1 MNSKLNIVRITKYKF
16 LENFIFSYLF
26 IFIISSCSI
35 TKHVPEDEF
44 LLRKVKIE
52 FLNSNNS
59 NTISKEELYDLLLQ
73 KPNRKVFSNFRF
85 YLRLYNLSNQQR
97 IDQKI
102 VKKQIKI
109 DKINLKIKQQNRS
122 SLILDSNYIQKPLKE
137 RKLAFG
143 ERIQNT
149 GEAPVIYSA
158 LKLNRTKE
166 QLKKYLF
173 NKGYFKNEITDSTT
187 VLDNGQIDI
196 QYFIHLRE
204 PMYLSSIKYKCPE
217 ILISSYLDSI
227 ESNSFLKKGAIFDT
241 DNLVKERNRIN
252 EFLTNSG
259 FYNFNKEFIYFDIDT
274 NYVSKTVDITL
285 GIQNYKK
292 IDKINNSFKDLTHK
306 QFKISKVNIQ
316 IGDSSK
322 FNNIAKLD
330 SIENSFFKIVNY
342 QPINFKSK
350 VFKNSI
356 FFKKDDYYKKSVAQQ
371 TYRSLISLG
380 LFKYVNISFD
390 TLTDN
395 KLVGNIE
402 LTPSKTQNLSL
413 SLDGTNNERLFGFQG
428 GIDYFHNNLFHG
440 GEKILISLKSSFEIQ
455 LLLTDSKETGISNKP
470 NTTEFGPEFHFYLP
484 KYLLINKIGNLRK
497 HINPVTEFTGAFN
510 IQDRPDYYRRNQE
523 LSFGWVF
530 HENKTTTWHINPL
543 LISIVDIEINS
554 DFQNQI
560 ESYNDQYILS
570 SFQDH
575 VVAGGVFSFEYN
587 GQNLSYNSNSLYLK
601 TTFESA
607 GGTLFNFHEL
617 INKDKNTLTDS
628 YDFLGIRYAHFQ
640 KATLDLRYYQGLSDR
655 SKIVYRIYSG
665 VGIPKKNLS
674 DALPFE
680 KSFFVGGSNSL
691 RAWRARSLGPGS
703 YFEDSTRYDKIG
715 DIKFEGNVEARFP
728 ISKWIEGAFFVDF
741 GNIWLIGYDSLR
753 PEGKFNWNNVLDDI
767 AIGTGFGLRLN
778 FEFFILRADLAIPF
792 KNPGIPKDNNQ
803 WVFKSEKRDD
813 HFSPLLNLGI
823 GYPF

>member
-1 MNSKLNIVRITKYKF
+1 MNIVRITKYKF

-26 IFIISSCSI
+26 IFIFSSCSI

-109 DKINLKIKQQNRS
+109 DKVNLKIKQQNRS

-149 GEAPVIYSA
+149 GEGPVIYSA

-204 PMYLSSIKYKCPE
+204 PMYLSSIKYQCPE

-252 EFLTNSG
+252 DFLTNSG

-274 NYVSKTVDITL
+274 NYVSKTVNITL

-292 IDKINNSFKDLTHK
+292 IDKINNSFQDLTHK

-380 LFKYVNISFD
+380 FFKYVNISFD

-587 GQNLSYNSNSLYLK
+587 GQNLSYNSNSLYFK

-607 GGTLFNFHEL
+607 GGTLFKFHEL
-617 INKDKNTLTDS
+617 INKDKNPLTDS

-680 KSFFVGGSNSL
+680 KSFFAGGSNSL

-715 DIKFEGNVEARFP
+715 DIKFEGNIEARFP

-803 WVFKSEKRDD
+803 WIFKSEKRDD

>member
-1 MNSKLNIVRITKYKF
+1 MNIVRITKYKF
-16 LENFIFSYLF
+16 LKNFIFFHLF
-26 IFIISSCSI
+26 IFIFSSCSI

-52 FLNSNNS
+52 ILNSNNS
-59 NTISKEELYDLLLQ
+59 NTISKEELYNLLLQ
-73 KPNRKVFSNFRF
+73 KPNRKVFSNYRF
-85 YLRLYNLSNQQR
+85 YLRLYNLSNQQS

-102 VKKQIKI
+102 IKKQIKT
-109 DKINLKIKQQNRS
+109 DKVNFKIEQQNRS
-122 SLILDSNYIQKPLKE
+122 SLILDSNYIQKPLKV
-137 RKLAFG
+137 RKLVFG

-166 QLKKYLF
+166 QLKKHLF
-173 NKGYFKNEITDSTT
+173 NKGYFKSEITDSTS

-196 QYFIHLRE
+196 QYFIKLKE
-204 PMYLSSIKYKCPE
+204 PMYLNFIKFHCPE

-227 ESNSFLKKGAIFDT
+227 KSNSFLNKGAIFDT

-252 EFLTNSG
+252 DFLTNRG

-274 NYVSKTVDITL
+274 NYFSKTVNITL

-292 IDKINNSFKDLTHK
+292 INQINNSFQNLTHK

-330 SIENSFFKIVNY
+330 GIENSFFKIVNY

-350 VFKNSI
+350 IFKNSI
-356 FFKKDDYYKKSVAQQ
+356 LFKQDDYYKKSIAQQ

-390 TLTDN
+390 TLPGN

-402 LTPSKTQNLSL
+402 LTPSKSQNLSL

-484 KYLLINKIGNLRK
+484 KYLLINKIGNLSK

-554 DFQNQI
+554 DFQTQI

-587 GQNLSYNSNSLYLK
+587 GQNLSYNSNSIYFK

-607 GGTLFNFHEL
+607 GGTLFNFHQL
-617 INKDKNTLTDS
+617 TAKNKNPLTDS

-640 KATLDLRYYQGLSDR
+640 KATIDLRYYQGISDR
-655 SKIVYRIYSG
+655 SKIIYRIYSG
-665 VGIPKKNLS
+665 IGIPKKNLS
-674 DALPFE
+674 NALPFE
-680 KSFFVGGSNSL
+680 KSFFAGGSNSL

-703 YFEDSTRYDKIG
+703 YYDSANRYDKIG
-715 DIKFEGNVEARFP
+715 DIKFEGNLEARFP

-753 PEGKFNWNNVLDDI
+753 PEGKFNWNNVVDDI

-792 KNPGIPKDNNQ
+792 KNPGIPKDVNHWIFQNSS
-803 WVFKSEKRDD
+803 KNRDD
-813 HFSPLLNLGI
+813 FTPILNLGI

>member
-1 MNSKLNIVRITKYKF
+1 MNIVRFTKYKF

-26 IFIISSCSI
+26 IFIFSSCSI

-109 DKINLKIKQQNRS
+109 DKVNLKIKQQNRS

-166 QLKKYLF
+166 QLKNYLF

-252 EFLTNSG
+252 DFLTNSG

-440 GEKILISLKSSFEIQ
+440 GEKIIISLKSSFEIQ

-587 GQNLSYNSNSLYLK
+587 GQNLSYISNSLYFK

-617 INKDKNTLTDS
+617 INKDKNPLTDS

-640 KATLDLRYYQGLSDR
+640 KATLDLRYYQGLLDR

-680 KSFFVGGSNSL
+680 KSFFAGGSNSL

-803 WVFKSEKRDD
+803 WIFKSEKRDD

>member
-1 MNSKLNIVRITKYKF
+1 MNIVRITKYKF

-26 IFIISSCSI
+26 IFIFSSCSI

-109 DKINLKIKQQNRS
+109 DKVNLKIKQQNRS

-497 HINPVTEFTGAFN
+497 HINPITEFTGAFN

-617 INKDKNTLTDS
+617 INKDKNPLTDS

-680 KSFFVGGSNSL
+680 KSFFAGGSNSL

-803 WVFKSEKRDD
+803 WIFKSEKRDD

>member
-1 MNSKLNIVRITKYKF
+1 MNIVRITKYKF

-26 IFIISSCSI
+26 IFIFSSCSI

-109 DKINLKIKQQNRS
+109 DKVNLKIKQQNRS

-173 NKGYFKNEITDSTT
+173 NKGYFKSEITDSTT
-187 VLDNGQIDI
+187 ILDNGQIDI
-196 QYFIHLRE
+196 QYFIYLRE

-252 EFLTNSG
+252 DFLTNSG

-274 NYVSKTVDITL
+274 NYLSKTVNITL

-292 IDKINNSFKDLTHK
+292 IDNINNSFQDLTHK
-306 QFKISKVNIQ
+306 QFKISKLNIQ

-356 FFKKDDYYKKSVAQQ
+356 FFKKDDYYKKGVAQQ

-587 GQNLSYNSNSLYLK
+587 GQNLSYNSNSLYFK

-617 INKDKNTLTDS
+617 INKDKNPLTDS

-680 KSFFVGGSNSL
+680 KSFFAGGSNSL

-703 YFEDSTRYDKIG
+703 YFEDSTRFDKIG

-753 PEGKFNWNNVLDDI
+753 PEGKFNWNNLLDDI

-803 WVFKSEKRDD
+803 WIFKSEKRDD

>member
-1 MNSKLNIVRITKYKF
+1 MNIVRITKYKF

-26 IFIISSCSI
+26 IFIFSSCSI

-52 FLNSNNS
+52 FLNSNNY

-85 YLRLYNLSNQQR
+85 YLRFYNLSNQQR

-109 DKINLKIKQQNRS
+109 DKVNLKIKQQNRS

-196 QYFIHLRE
+196 QYFIHLSE

-227 ESNSFLKKGAIFDT
+227 KSNSFLKKGAIFDT
-241 DNLVKERNRIN
+241 DNLVKERIRIN
-252 EFLTNSG
+252 DFLTNSG

-390 TLTDN
+390 TLTEN

-587 GQNLSYNSNSLYLK
+587 GQNLSYNSNSLYFK

-617 INKDKNTLTDS
+617 INKDKNPLTDS

-680 KSFFVGGSNSL
+680 KSFFAGGSNSL

-792 KNPGIPKDNNQ
+792 KNPGIPKNNNQ
-803 WVFKSEKRDD
+803 WIFKSEKRDD

>member
-1 MNSKLNIVRITKYKF
+1 MNIVRITKYKF

-26 IFIISSCSI
+26 IFIFSSCSV

-52 FLNSNNS
+52 FSNSNNS

-102 VKKQIKI
+102 VKNQIKI
-109 DKINLKIKQQNRS
+109 DKVNLKIKQQNRS

-173 NKGYFKNEITDSTT
+173 NKGYFKSEITDSTT

-227 ESNSFLKKGAIFDT
+227 EINSFLKKGAIFDT

-252 EFLTNSG
+252 DFLTNSG

-274 NYVSKTVDITL
+274 NYVSKTVNITL

-292 IDKINNSFKDLTHK
+292 IDKINNSFQDLTHK

-523 LSFGWVF
+523 LSFGWIF

-587 GQNLSYNSNSLYLK
+587 GQNLSYNSNSLYFK

-617 INKDKNTLTDS
+617 INKDKNSLTDS

-680 KSFFVGGSNSL
+680 KSFFAGGSNSL

-703 YFEDSTRYDKIG
+703 YFEDSTRFDKIG

-728 ISKWIEGAFFVDF
+728 ITKWIEGAFFVDF

-803 WVFKSEKRDD
+803 WIFKSEKRDD

>member
-1 MNSKLNIVRITKYKF
+1 MNIVRITKYKF

-26 IFIISSCSI
+26 IFIFSSCSI

-109 DKINLKIKQQNRS
+109 DKVNLKIKQQNRS

-137 RKLAFG
+137 RKIAFG

-227 ESNSFLKKGAIFDT
+227 KSNSFLKKGAIFDT

-252 EFLTNSG
+252 DFLTNSG

-390 TLTDN
+390 TLTEN

-413 SLDGTNNERLFGFQG
+413 SLDGTNNERSFGFQG

-440 GEKILISLKSSFEIQ
+440 GEKIIISLKSSFEIQ

-497 HINPVTEFTGAFN
+497 HINPITEFTGAFN

-587 GQNLSYNSNSLYLK
+587 GQNLSYNSNSLYFK

-617 INKDKNTLTDS
+617 INKDKNPLTDS

-803 WVFKSEKRDD
+803 WIFKSEKRDD

>member
-1 MNSKLNIVRITKYKF
+1 MNIVRITKYKF

-26 IFIISSCSI
+26 IFIFSSCSI

-85 YLRLYNLSNQQR
+85 YLRLYNLSNQQI

-109 DKINLKIKQQNRS
+109 DKVNLKIKQQNRS

-166 QLKKYLF
+166 QLKNYLF

-204 PMYLSSIKYKCPE
+204 PMYLSSIKYQCPE

-252 EFLTNSG
+252 DFLTNSG

-292 IDKINNSFKDLTHK
+292 IDKINNSFQDLTHK

-587 GQNLSYNSNSLYLK
+587 GQNLSYNSNSLYFK

-617 INKDKNTLTDS
+617 INKDKNPLTDS

-680 KSFFVGGSNSL
+680 KSFFAGGSNSL

-803 WVFKSEKRDD
+803 WIFKSEKRDD

>member
-1 MNSKLNIVRITKYKF
+1 MNIVRITKYKF

-26 IFIISSCSI
+26 IFIFSSCSI

-109 DKINLKIKQQNRS
+109 DKVNLKIKQQNRS

-166 QLKKYLF
+166 QLKNYLF

-204 PMYLSSIKYKCPE
+204 PMYLSSIKYQCPE
-217 ILISSYLDSI
+217 ILISSCLDSI

-252 EFLTNSG
+252 DFLTNSG

-274 NYVSKTVDITL
+274 NYVSKTVNITL

-413 SLDGTNNERLFGFQG
+413 SLDGTNNERSFGFQG

-440 GEKILISLKSSFEIQ
+440 GEKIIISLKSSFEIQ

-497 HINPVTEFTGAFN
+497 HINPITEFTGAFN

-587 GQNLSYNSNSLYLK
+587 GQNLSYNSNSLYFK

-617 INKDKNTLTDS
+617 INKDKNPLTDS

-640 KATLDLRYYQGLSDR
+640 KATLDLRYYQGLLDR

-680 KSFFVGGSNSL
+680 KSFFAGGSNSL

-792 KNPGIPKDNNQ
+792 KNPGIPKNNNQ
-803 WVFKSEKRDD
+803 WIFKSEKRDD

>member
-1 MNSKLNIVRITKYKF
+1 MNIVRITKYKF

-26 IFIISSCSI
+26 IFIFSSCSI

-109 DKINLKIKQQNRS
+109 DKVNLKIKQQNRS

-252 EFLTNSG
+252 DFLTNSG

-274 NYVSKTVDITL
+274 NYVSKTVNITL

-292 IDKINNSFKDLTHK
+292 IDKINNSFQDLTHK

-497 HINPVTEFTGAFN
+497 HINPITEFTGAFN

-617 INKDKNTLTDS
+617 INKDKNTITDS

-680 KSFFVGGSNSL
+680 KSFFAGGSNSL

-715 DIKFEGNVEARFP
+715 DIKFEGNIEARFP

-803 WVFKSEKRDD
+803 WIFKSEKRDD

>member
-1 MNSKLNIVRITKYKF
+1 MNIVRITKYKF

-26 IFIISSCSI
+26 IFIFSSCSI

-109 DKINLKIKQQNRS
+109 DKVNLKIKQQNRS

-166 QLKKYLF
+166 QLKNYLF

-204 PMYLSSIKYKCPE
+204 PMYLSSIKYQCPE

-252 EFLTNSG
+252 DFLTNSG

-274 NYVSKTVDITL
+274 NYVSKTVNITL

-292 IDKINNSFKDLTHK
+292 IDKINNSFQDLTHK

-497 HINPVTEFTGAFN
+497 HINPITEFTGAFN

-587 GQNLSYNSNSLYLK
+587 GQNLSYNSNSLYFK

-617 INKDKNTLTDS
+617 INKDKNPLTDS

-640 KATLDLRYYQGLSDR
+640 KATLDLRCYQGLSDR

-680 KSFFVGGSNSL
+680 KSFFAGGSNSL

-803 WVFKSEKRDD
+803 WIFKSEKRDD

>member
-1 MNSKLNIVRITKYKF
+1 MNIVRITKYKF

-26 IFIISSCSI
+26 IFIFSSCSI

-109 DKINLKIKQQNRS
+109 DKVNLKIKQQNRS

-173 NKGYFKNEITDSTT
+173 NKGYFKSEITDSTA

-252 EFLTNSG
+252 DFLTNSG

-274 NYVSKTVDITL
+274 NYVSKTVNITL

-292 IDKINNSFKDLTHK
+292 IDKINNSFQDLTHK

-395 KLVGNIE
+395 QLVGNVT
-402 LTPSKTQNLSL
+402 LSPSKTQNLSL

-470 NTTEFGPEFHFYLP
+470 NTAEFGPEFHFYLP

-680 KSFFVGGSNSL
+680 KSFFAGGSNSL

-715 DIKFEGNVEARFP
+715 DIKFEGNLEARFP

-803 WVFKSEKRDD
+803 WIFKSEKRDD

>member
-1 MNSKLNIVRITKYKF
+1 MNIVRITKYKF

-26 IFIISSCSI
+26 IFIFSSCSI

-109 DKINLKIKQQNRS
+109 DKVNLKIKQQNRS

-227 ESNSFLKKGAIFDT
+227 KSNSFLKKGEIFDT

-252 EFLTNSG
+252 DFLTNSG

-274 NYVSKTVDITL
+274 NYVSKTVNITL

-292 IDKINNSFKDLTHK
+292 IDKINNSFQDLTHK

-455 LLLTDSKETGISNKP
+455 LLLTDNKETGISNKP

-523 LSFGWVF
+523 LSFGWIF

-587 GQNLSYNSNSLYLK
+587 GQNLSYNSNSLYFK

-617 INKDKNTLTDS
+617 INKDKNSLTDS

-680 KSFFVGGSNSL
+680 KSFFAGGSNSL

-741 GNIWLIGYDSLR
+741 GNIWLLGYDSLR

-803 WVFKSEKRDD
+803 WIFKSEKRDD

>member
-1 MNSKLNIVRITKYKF
+1 MNIVRITKYKF

-26 IFIISSCSI
+26 IFIFSSCSI

-109 DKINLKIKQQNRS
+109 DKVNLKIKQQNRS

-137 RKLAFG
+137 RKIAFG

-227 ESNSFLKKGAIFDT
+227 KSNSFLKKGAIFDT

-252 EFLTNSG
+252 DFLTNSG

-390 TLTDN
+390 TLTEN

-413 SLDGTNNERLFGFQG
+413 SLDGTNNERSFGFQG

-440 GEKILISLKSSFEIQ
+440 GEKIIISLKSSFEIQ

-587 GQNLSYNSNSLYLK
+587 GQNLSYNSNSFYFK

-617 INKDKNTLTDS
+617 INKDKKLTKILDNSKKCPFLSKPIIKEDVLFFELAQSIVGQQISAKVADIIWKRIVS
-628 YDFLGIRYAHFQ
+628 YSNSKKSFLVYISQSNLVWAR
-640 KATLDLRYYQGLSDR
+640 KQGLSQR
-655 SKIVYRIYSG
+655 KHEYIKSIAENIVSN
-665 VGIPKKNLS
+665 KLS
-674 DALPFE
+674 VIL
-680 KSFFVGGSNSL
+680 SF
-691 RAWRARSLGPGS
+691 A
-703 YFEDSTRYDKIG
+703 
-715 DIKFEGNVEARFP
+715 
-728 ISKWIEGAFFVDF
+728 
-741 GNIWLIGYDSLR
+741 
-753 PEGKFNWNNVLDDI
+753 
-767 AIGTGFGLRLN
+767 
-778 FEFFILRADLAIPF
+778 
-792 KNPGIPKDNNQ
+792 
-803 WVFKSEKRDD
+803 
-813 HFSPLLNLGI
+813 
-823 GYPF
+823 

>member
-26 IFIISSCSI
+26 IFIFSSCSI

-330 SIENSFFKIVNY
+330 SIENFFLKIVNY

-428 GIDYFHNNLFHG
+428 GIDYFNNNLFHG

-587 GQNLSYNSNSLYLK
+587 GQNLSYNSNSLYFK

-617 INKDKNTLTDS
+617 INKDKNPLTDS

-680 KSFFVGGSNSL
+680 KSFFAGGSNSL

-715 DIKFEGNVEARFP
+715 DIKFEGNIEARFP

-803 WVFKSEKRDD
+803 WIFKSEKRDD

>member
-1 MNSKLNIVRITKYKF
+1 MNIVRITKYKF

-26 IFIISSCSI
+26 IFIFSSCSI

-109 DKINLKIKQQNRS
+109 DKVNLKIKQQNRS

-166 QLKKYLF
+166 QLKNYLF

-204 PMYLSSIKYKCPE
+204 PMYLSSIKYQCPE

-252 EFLTNSG
+252 DFLTNSG

-274 NYVSKTVDITL
+274 NYVSKTVNITL

-292 IDKINNSFKDLTHK
+292 IDKINNSFQDLTHK

-497 HINPVTEFTGAFN
+497 HINPITEFTGAFN

-680 KSFFVGGSNSL
+680 KSFFAGGSNSL

-803 WVFKSEKRDD
+803 WIFKSEKRDD

>member
-1 MNSKLNIVRITKYKF
+1 MNIVRITKYKF

-26 IFIISSCSI
+26 IFIFSSCSI

-109 DKINLKIKQQNRS
+109 DKVNLKIKQQNRS

-137 RKLAFG
+137 RKIAFG

-227 ESNSFLKKGAIFDT
+227 KSNSFLKKGAIFDT

-252 EFLTNSG
+252 DFLTNSG

-390 TLTDN
+390 TLTEN

-413 SLDGTNNERLFGFQG
+413 SLDGTNNERSFGFQG

-440 GEKILISLKSSFEIQ
+440 GEKIIISLKSSFEIQ

-587 GQNLSYNSNSLYLK
+587 GQNLSYNSNSLYFK

-617 INKDKNTLTDS
+617 INKDKNPLTDS

-640 KATLDLRYYQGLSDR
+640 KATLDLRYYQGLLDR

-680 KSFFVGGSNSL
+680 KSFFAGGSNSL

-792 KNPGIPKDNNQ
+792 KNPGIPKNNNQ
-803 WVFKSEKRDD
+803 WIFKSEKRDD

>member
-1 MNSKLNIVRITKYKF
+1 MMNIVRISKFKF
-16 LENFIFSYLF
+16 LENFISCYFLVF
-26 IFIISSCSI
+26 ILSSCTI

-109 DKINLKIKQQNRS
+109 DKVNLKIKQQNRS

-149 GEAPVIYSA
+149 GEGPVIYSA

-173 NKGYFKNEITDSTT
+173 NKGYFKSEITDSTT

-227 ESNSFLKKGAIFDT
+227 ESNSFLKKGSIFDT

-252 EFLTNSG
+252 DFLTNSG

-274 NYVSKTVDITL
+274 NYVSKTVNITL

-292 IDKINNSFKDLTHK
+292 IDKINNSFQDLTHK

-543 LISIVDIEINS
+543 LISIVDMEINS

-587 GQNLSYNSNSLYLK
+587 GQNLSYNSNSLYFK

-617 INKDKNTLTDS
+617 INKDKNPLTDS

-680 KSFFVGGSNSL
+680 KSFFAGGSNSL

-803 WVFKSEKRDD
+803 WIFKSEKRDD

>member
-1 MNSKLNIVRITKYKF
+1 MNIVRITKYKF

-26 IFIISSCSI
+26 IFIFSSCSI

-59 NTISKEELYDLLLQ
+59 NTISKEELYDILLQ
-73 KPNRKVFSNFRF
+73 KPNRKDFSNFRF

-109 DKINLKIKQQNRS
+109 DKVNLKIKQQNRS

-166 QLKKYLF
+166 QLKNYLF

-204 PMYLSSIKYKCPE
+204 PMYLSSIKYQCPE

-252 EFLTNSG
+252 DFLTNSG

-274 NYVSKTVDITL
+274 NYVSKTVNITL

-292 IDKINNSFKDLTHK
+292 IDKINNSFQDLTHK

-413 SLDGTNNERLFGFQG
+413 SLDGTNNERSFGFQG

-497 HINPVTEFTGAFN
+497 HINPITEFTGAFN

-587 GQNLSYNSNSLYLK
+587 GQNLSYNSNSLYFK

-617 INKDKNTLTDS
+617 INKDKNPLTDS

-680 KSFFVGGSNSL
+680 KSFFAGGSNSL

-792 KNPGIPKDNNQ
+792 KNPGIPKNNNQ
-803 WVFKSEKRDD
+803 WIFKSEKRDD

>member
-1 MNSKLNIVRITKYKF
+1 MNIVRITKYKF

-26 IFIISSCSI
+26 IFIFSSCSI

-52 FLNSNNS
+52 ILNSKNS
-59 NTISKEELYDLLLQ
+59 NSISKDELYNLLLQ
-73 KPNRKVFSNFRF
+73 KPNRKVFSNYRF
-85 YLRLYNLSNQQR
+85 YLRLYNFSNQQR

-102 VKKQIKI
+102 VEKQFKI
-109 DKINLKIKQQNRS
+109 DKVNLKIKQQNSS
-122 SLILDSNYIQKPLKE
+122 SLILDSNYIQKPLKA
-137 RKLAFG
+137 RKLVFG
-143 ERIQNT
+143 ERIQNA

-166 QLKKYLF
+166 QLNKHLF
-173 NKGYFKNEITDSTT
+173 NKGYFKSEITDSTSI
-187 VLDNGQIDI
+187 LDNGQIDI
-196 QYFIHLRE
+196 QYFIKLRE
-204 PMYLSSIKYKCPE
+204 PMYLSSIKYHCPE

-227 ESNSFLKKGAIFDT
+227 KSNSFLIKGAIFDT

-252 EFLTNSG
+252 DFLTNRG

-274 NYVSKTVDITL
+274 NYVSNSVNITL

-292 IDKINNSFKDLTHK
+292 IDKINNSFQDLTHK

-316 IGDSSK
+316 IGDLNK

-356 FFKKDDYYKKSVAQQ
+356 LFKKDDYYKKSTAQQ

-390 TLTDN
+390 TLPDN
-395 KLVGNIE
+395 KLVGNVV

-428 GIDYFHNNLFHG
+428 GLDYFHNNLFHG

-484 KYLLINKIGNLRK
+484 KYLFINKIGNLSK

-554 DFQNQI
+554 DFQTQI

-587 GQNLSYNSNSLYLK
+587 GQNLSYNSNSLYFK

-617 INKDKNTLTDS
+617 IDKDKNPVTES

-655 SKIVYRIYSG
+655 SKIVYRVYSG
-665 VGIPKKNLS
+665 IGIPKKNLS

-680 KSFFVGGSNSL
+680 KSFFAGGSNSL

-703 YFEDSTRYDKIG
+703 YYDSTNRYDKIG
-715 DIKFEGNVEARFP
+715 DIKFEGNLEARFP

-753 PEGKFNWNNVLDDI
+753 TEGKFNWKNVMNDI

-778 FEFFILRADLAIPF
+778 FEYFILRADLAIPF
-792 KNPGIPKDNNQ
+792 KNPSIPKENNQ
-803 WVFKSEKRDD
+803 WVFKNTNKEN
-813 HFSPLLNLGI
+813 HFGPILNLGI

>member
-1 MNSKLNIVRITKYKF
+1 MLNIVRIPKYKF
-16 LENFIFSYLF
+16 LESLIYPCFF
-26 IFIISSCSI
+26 IFILSSCSI
-35 TKHVPEDEF
+35 TKYVPEDNY
-44 LLRKVKIE
+44 LLRNVKIE
-52 FLNSNNS
+52 ILNGNTSNDLA
-59 NTISKEELYDLLLQ
+59 KEELYNLLLQ
-73 KPNRKVFSNFRF
+73 KPNRKVFSNYRF

-97 IDQKI
+97 INQKI
-102 VKKQIKI
+102 NNKQIKT
-109 DKINLKIKQQNRS
+109 DKLNLKIKKKNRS
-122 SLILDSNYIQKPLKE
+122 SLILDSNYIQNPLKV
-137 RKLAFG
+137 RKLVFG
-143 ERIQNT
+143 ERLQNA
-149 GEAPVIYSA
+149 GEAPIIYSA
-158 LKLNRTKE
+158 LKLNRTKD

-173 NKGYFKNEITDSTT
+173 NKGYFKSEITDSTYII
-187 VLDNGQIDI
+187 DDDQIDI
-196 QYFIHLRE
+196 HYFIKLRD
-204 PMYLSSIKYKCPE
+204 PMYLSSIKYHCPE
-217 ILISSYLDSI
+217 ILISNYLDSI
-227 ESNSFLKKGAIFDT
+227 QSDSFLKKGEVFDT

-274 NYVSKTVDITL
+274 NHILNNVDITL

-292 IDKINNSFKDLTHK
+292 INQINNSFQDLTHK

-316 IGDSSK
+316 IGDSTNSYT
-322 FNNIAKLD
+322 ISKLD
-330 SIENSFFKIVNY
+330 SIGNSFFKIVNY

-356 FFKKDDYYKKSVAQQ
+356 LFKEDDFYKKSITQQ

-390 TLTDN
+390 TLSGN
-395 KLVGNIE
+395 KLITNVE
-402 LTPSKTQNLSL
+402 LIPSKSQNLSL
-413 SLDGTNNERLFGFQG
+413 SFDGTNNERLFGFQG
-428 GIDYFHNNLFHG
+428 GLDYFHNNVFHG
-440 GEKILISLKSSFEIQ
+440 GEKLLISLKSSFEIQ
-455 LLLTDSKETGISNKP
+455 LLLTDSKESGISNKP

-484 KYLLINKIGNLRK
+484 KYLLINKIGNLSK
-497 HINPVTEFTGAFN
+497 HFNPVTEFTGAFN
-510 IQDRPDYYRRNQE
+510 IQNRPDYYRRNQE

-554 DFQNQI
+554 DFQSQI
-560 ESYNDQYILS
+560 ESFNDQYILS

-587 GQNLSYNSNSLYLK
+587 GQTLNYNSNSLYFK

-617 INKDKNTLTDS
+617 TNKTKDPLTNS

-640 KATLDLRYYQGLSDR
+640 KATIDLRYYQGLSKR

-665 VGIPKKNLS
+665 IGIPKKNLS

-680 KSFFVGGSNSL
+680 KSFFAGGSNSL

-703 YFEDSTRYDKIG
+703 YFDSTTRYDKIG
-715 DIKFEGNVEARFP
+715 DIKFEGNLEARFP

-753 PEGKFNWNNVLDDI
+753 TEGKFNWDNAINDI
-767 AIGTGFGLRLN
+767 AIGIGIGLRLN

-792 KNPGIPKDNNQ
+792 KNPGIPNYQNQ
-803 WVFKSEKRDD
+803 WIFQNSFTNRENY
-813 HFSPLLNLGI
+813 FSPLLNLGI

>member
-1 MNSKLNIVRITKYKF
+1 MNIVRITKYKF

-26 IFIISSCSI
+26 IFIFSSCSI

-109 DKINLKIKQQNRS
+109 DKVNLKIKQQNRS

-252 EFLTNSG
+252 DFLTNSG

-274 NYVSKTVDITL
+274 NYVSKTVNITL

-680 KSFFVGGSNSL
+680 KSFFAGGSNSL

-715 DIKFEGNVEARFP
+715 DIKFEGNIEARFP

-803 WVFKSEKRDD
+803 WIFKSEKRDD

>member
-1 MNSKLNIVRITKYKF
+1 MNIVRITKYKF

-26 IFIISSCSI
+26 IFIFSSCSI

-109 DKINLKIKQQNRS
+109 DKVNLKIKQQNRS

-204 PMYLSSIKYKCPE
+204 PMYLSSIKYQCPE

-252 EFLTNSG
+252 DFLTNSG

-356 FFKKDDYYKKSVAQQ
+356 FFKKDDYYKKNVAQQ

-390 TLTDN
+390 TITDN

-413 SLDGTNNERLFGFQG
+413 SLDGTNNERSFGFQG

-440 GEKILISLKSSFEIQ
+440 GEKIIISLKSSFEIQ

-587 GQNLSYNSNSLYLK
+587 GQNLSYNSNSLYFK

-617 INKDKNTLTDS
+617 INKDKNPLTDS

-680 KSFFVGGSNSL
+680 KSFFAGGSNSL

-715 DIKFEGNVEARFP
+715 DIKFEGNLEARFP

-792 KNPGIPKDNNQ
+792 KNPGIPKNNNQ
-803 WVFKSEKRDD
+803 WIFKSEKRDD

>member
-1 MNSKLNIVRITKYKF
+1 MNIVRITKYKF

-26 IFIISSCSI
+26 IFIFSSCSI

-52 FLNSNNS
+52 FLDSNNS

-109 DKINLKIKQQNRS
+109 GKVNLKIKQQNRS

-227 ESNSFLKKGAIFDT
+227 KSNSFLKKGAIFDT

-252 EFLTNSG
+252 DFLTNSG

-274 NYVSKTVDITL
+274 NYVSKTVNITL

-292 IDKINNSFKDLTHK
+292 IDKINNSFQDLTHK

-523 LSFGWVF
+523 LSFGWIF

-587 GQNLSYNSNSLYLK
+587 GQNLSYNSNSLYFK

-617 INKDKNTLTDS
+617 INKDKNSLTDS

-680 KSFFVGGSNSL
+680 KSFFAGGSNSL

-741 GNIWLIGYDSLR
+741 GNIWLLGYDSLR

-803 WVFKSEKRDD
+803 WIFKSEKRDD

>member
-1 MNSKLNIVRITKYKF
+1 MNIVRITKYKF

-26 IFIISSCSI
+26 IFIFSSCSI

-109 DKINLKIKQQNRS
+109 DKVNLKIKQQNRS

-166 QLKKYLF
+166 QLKNYLF

-204 PMYLSSIKYKCPE
+204 PMYLSSIKYQCPE

-252 EFLTNSG
+252 DFLTNSG

-274 NYVSKTVDITL
+274 NYVSKTVNITL

-413 SLDGTNNERLFGFQG
+413 SLDGTNNERSFGFQG

-497 HINPVTEFTGAFN
+497 HINPITEFTGAFN

-587 GQNLSYNSNSLYLK
+587 GQNLSYNSNSLYFK

-617 INKDKNTLTDS
+617 INKDKNPLTDS

-792 KNPGIPKDNNQ
+792 KNPGIPKNNNQ
-803 WVFKSEKRDD
+803 WIFKSEKRDD

>member
-1 MNSKLNIVRITKYKF
+1 MMNIVRIPKIKF
-16 LENFIFSYLF
+16 LENFIFCYLF
-26 IFIISSCSI
+26 IFILSSCNI
-35 TKHVPEDEF
+35 TKHVPEEKH
-44 LLRKVKIE
+44 LLRKVKIDI
-52 FLNSNNS
+52 LDSNNS
-59 NTISKEELYDLLLQ
+59 STISKEELFNLLLQ
-73 KPNRKVFSNFRF
+73 KPNRKVFLNYRF
-85 YLRLYNLSNQQR
+85 YLRLYNLSNQER
-97 IDQKI
+97 IDKKI
-102 VKKQIKI
+102 INKQTKTE
-109 DKINLKIKQQNRS
+109 KINFKIKQQNSS
-122 SLILDSNYIQKPLKE
+122 SLILDSNYVQRPLKV
-137 RKLAFG
+137 RKLVFG
-143 ERIQNT
+143 ERLQNA

-166 QLKKYLF
+166 QLKKHLF
-173 NKGYFKNEITDSTT
+173 NKGYFKSEINDSIF

-196 QYFIHLRE
+196 HYFIKLRD
-204 PMYLSSIKYKCPE
+204 PMYISSIKYYSPE
-217 ILISSYLDSI
+217 MLISNYLDSI
-227 ESNSFLKKGAIFDT
+227 KSNSFLKKEAIFET

-252 EFLTNSG
+252 DFLTNNG

-274 NYVSKTVDITL
+274 NYVTNTVNITL

-292 IDKINNSFKDLTHK
+292 INQINNSFQDLNHK

-322 FNNIAKLD
+322 FKNITKLD
-330 SIENSFFKIVNY
+330 SIENSFFKIINY

-350 VFKNSI
+350 VFKNSVL
-356 FFKKDDYYKKSVAQQ
+356 FKKDDFYKKSIAQQ

-390 TLTDN
+390 TLPNN
-395 KLVGNIE
+395 KLISNVE
-402 LTPSKTQNLSL
+402 LTPSKSQNLSL
-413 SLDGTNNERLFGFQG
+413 SLDGTNNERLFGFQSG
-428 GIDYFHNNLFHG
+428 LDYFHNNLFHA
-440 GEKILISLKSSFEIQ
+440 GEKLLISLKSSFEIQ
-455 LLLTDSKETGISNKP
+455 LLLTDSKKDGISNKP

-484 KYLLINKIGNLRK
+484 KYLLINKIGNLSK

-510 IQDRPDYYRRNQE
+510 IQDRPDYFKRNQE

-554 DFQNQI
+554 KFQTQI

-587 GQNLSYNSNSLYLK
+587 GQNLIYNSNSLYLK

-617 INKDKNTLTDS
+617 ISKPKNPNTNS

-640 KATLDLRYYQGLSDR
+640 KATIDLRYYQGLSDR
-655 SKIVYRIYSG
+655 SKIIYRIYSG
-665 VGIPKKNLS
+665 IGIPKKNLS
-674 DALPFE
+674 NALPFE
-680 KSFFVGGSNSL
+680 KSFFAGGSNSL

-703 YFEDSTRYDKIG
+703 YYDSANRYDKIG
-715 DIKFEGNVEARFP
+715 DIKFEGNLETRFP
-728 ISKWIEGAFFVDF
+728 ISKWVEGAFFVDF

-753 PEGKFNWNNVLDDI
+753 PEGKFNWNNMMDDI

-792 KNPGIPKDNNQ
+792 KNPGIPEDVNHWIFQNNY
-803 WVFKSEKRDD
+803 KKRKKY
-813 HFSPLLNLGI
+813 FAPILNLGI

>member
-1 MNSKLNIVRITKYKF
+1 MNIVRITKYKF

-26 IFIISSCSI
+26 IFIFSSCSI

-109 DKINLKIKQQNRS
+109 DKVNLKIKQQNRS

-196 QYFIHLRE
+196 QYFIHLSE

-227 ESNSFLKKGAIFDT
+227 KSNSFLKKGAIFDT
-241 DNLVKERNRIN
+241 DNLVKERIRIN
-252 EFLTNSG
+252 DFLTNSG

-350 VFKNSI
+350 VFKNAI

-390 TLTDN
+390 TLTEN
-395 KLVGNIE
+395 NLVGNIE

-587 GQNLSYNSNSLYLK
+587 GQNLSYNSNSLYFK

-617 INKDKNTLTDS
+617 INKDKNPLTDS

-680 KSFFVGGSNSL
+680 KSFFAGGSNSL

-792 KNPGIPKDNNQ
+792 KNPGIPKNNNQ
-803 WVFKSEKRDD
+803 WIFKSEKRDD

>member
-1 MNSKLNIVRITKYKF
+1 MNIVRITKYKF

-26 IFIISSCSI
+26 IFIFSSCSI

-109 DKINLKIKQQNRS
+109 DKVNLKIKQQNRS

-227 ESNSFLKKGAIFDT
+227 KSNSFLKKGEIFDT

-252 EFLTNSG
+252 DFLTNSG

-274 NYVSKTVDITL
+274 NYVSKTVNITL

-292 IDKINNSFKDLTHK
+292 IDKINNSFQDLTHK

-523 LSFGWVF
+523 LSFGWIF

-587 GQNLSYNSNSLYLK
+587 GQNLSYNSNSLYFK

-617 INKDKNTLTDS
+617 INKDKNSLTDS

-803 WVFKSEKRDD
+803 WIFKSEKRDD
-813 HFSPLLNLGI
+813 YFSPLLNLGI

>member
-1 MNSKLNIVRITKYKF
+1 MNIVRITKYKF

-26 IFIISSCSI
+26 IFIFSSCSI

-109 DKINLKIKQQNRS
+109 DKVNLKIKQQNRS

-166 QLKKYLF
+166 QLKNYLF

-204 PMYLSSIKYKCPE
+204 PMCLSSIKYQCPE

-252 EFLTNSG
+252 DFLTNSG

-274 NYVSKTVDITL
+274 NYVSKTVNITL

-292 IDKINNSFKDLTHK
+292 IDKINNSFQDLTHK

-497 HINPVTEFTGAFN
+497 HINPITEFTGAFN

-587 GQNLSYNSNSLYLK
+587 GQNLSYNSNSLYFK

-617 INKDKNTLTDS
+617 INKDKNPLTDS

-680 KSFFVGGSNSL
+680 KSFFAGGSNSL

-803 WVFKSEKRDD
+803 WIFKSEKRDD

>member
-1 MNSKLNIVRITKYKF
+1 MNIVRITKYKF

-26 IFIISSCSI
+26 IFIFSSCSI

-44 LLRKVKIE
+44 LLRKAKIE

-109 DKINLKIKQQNRS
+109 DKVNLKIKQQNRS

-204 PMYLSSIKYKCPE
+204 PMYLSSIKYQCPE

-587 GQNLSYNSNSLYLK
+587 GQNLSYNSNSLYFK

-617 INKDKNTLTDS
+617 INKDKNPLTDS

-680 KSFFVGGSNSL
+680 KSFFAGGSNSL

-803 WVFKSEKRDD
+803 WIFKSEKRDD

>member
-1 MNSKLNIVRITKYKF
+1 MNIVRITKYKF

-26 IFIISSCSI
+26 IFIFSSCSI

-109 DKINLKIKQQNRS
+109 DKVNLKIKQQNRS

-227 ESNSFLKKGAIFDT
+227 KSNSFLKKGEIFDT

-252 EFLTNSG
+252 DFLTNSG

-274 NYVSKTVDITL
+274 NYVSKTVNITL

-292 IDKINNSFKDLTHK
+292 IDKINNSFQDLTHK

-523 LSFGWVF
+523 LSFGWIF

-587 GQNLSYNSNSLYLK
+587 GQNLSYNSNSLYFK

-617 INKDKNTLTDS
+617 INKDKNSLTDS

-803 WVFKSEKRDD
+803 WIFKSEKRDD

>member
-1 MNSKLNIVRITKYKF
+1 MNIVRITKYKF

-109 DKINLKIKQQNRS
+109 DKVNLKIKQQNRS

-166 QLKKYLF
+166 QLKNYLF

-204 PMYLSSIKYKCPE
+204 PMYLSSIKYQCPE

-227 ESNSFLKKGAIFDT
+227 KSNSFLKKGAIFDT

-252 EFLTNSG
+252 DFLTNSG

-390 TLTDN
+390 TLTEN

-413 SLDGTNNERLFGFQG
+413 SLDGTNNERSFGFQG

-440 GEKILISLKSSFEIQ
+440 GEKIIISLKSSFEIQ

-587 GQNLSYNSNSLYLK
+587 GQNLSYNSNSLYFK

-617 INKDKNTLTDS
+617 INKDKNPLTDS

-680 KSFFVGGSNSL
+680 KSFFAGGSNSL

-792 KNPGIPKDNNQ
+792 KNPGIPKNNNQ
-803 WVFKSEKRDD
+803 WIFKSEKRDD

>member
-1 MNSKLNIVRITKYKF
+1 MNIVRITKYKF

-109 DKINLKIKQQNRS
+109 DKVNLKIKQQNRS

-292 IDKINNSFKDLTHK
+292 IDKINNSFQDLTHK

-587 GQNLSYNSNSLYLK
+587 GQNLSYNSNSLYFK

-617 INKDKNTLTDS
+617 INKDKNPLTDS

-680 KSFFVGGSNSL
+680 KSFFAGGSNSL

-715 DIKFEGNVEARFP
+715 DIKFEGNLEARFP

-803 WVFKSEKRDD
+803 WIFKSEKRDD

>member
-1 MNSKLNIVRITKYKF
+1 MNIVRFTKYKF

-26 IFIISSCSI
+26 IFIFSSCSI

-102 VKKQIKI
+102 VKKQINI
-109 DKINLKIKQQNRS
+109 DKVNLKIKQQNRS

-166 QLKKYLF
+166 QLKNYLF

-204 PMYLSSIKYKCPE
+204 PMYLSSIKYQCPE

-252 EFLTNSG
+252 DFLTNSG

-274 NYVSKTVDITL
+274 NYVSKTVNITL

-292 IDKINNSFKDLTHK
+292 IDKINNSFQDLTHK
-306 QFKISKVNIQ
+306 QFKISKLNIQ

-428 GIDYFHNNLFHG
+428 GVDYFHNNLFHG

-497 HINPVTEFTGAFN
+497 HINPITEFTGAFN

-587 GQNLSYNSNSLYLK
+587 GQNLSYNSNSLYFK

-617 INKDKNTLTDS
+617 INKDKNPLTDS

-680 KSFFVGGSNSL
+680 KSFFAGGSNSL

-803 WVFKSEKRDD
+803 WIFKSEKRDD

>member
-1 MNSKLNIVRITKYKF
+1 MNIVRITKYKF

-26 IFIISSCSI
+26 IFIFGSCSI

-402 LTPSKTQNLSL
+402 LTPSKTQNISL

-428 GIDYFHNNLFHG
+428 GIDYFNNNLFHG

-680 KSFFVGGSNSL
+680 KSFFAGGSNSL

-803 WVFKSEKRDD
+803 WIFKSEKRDD

>member
-1 MNSKLNIVRITKYKF
+1 MNIVRITKYKF

-26 IFIISSCSI
+26 IFIFGSCSI

-109 DKINLKIKQQNRS
+109 DKVNLKIKQQNRS

-252 EFLTNSG
+252 DFLTNSG

-497 HINPVTEFTGAFN
+497 HINPITEFTGAFN

-617 INKDKNTLTDS
+617 INKDKNTITDS

-680 KSFFVGGSNSL
+680 KSFFAGGSNSL

-715 DIKFEGNVEARFP
+715 DIKFEGNIEARFP

-792 KNPGIPKDNNQ
+792 KNPGIPKNNNQ
-803 WVFKSEKRDD
+803 WIFKSEKRDD

>member
-1 MNSKLNIVRITKYKF
+1 MNIVRITKYKF

-26 IFIISSCSI
+26 IFIFSSCSI

-52 FLNSNNS
+52 FLNSNNY

-109 DKINLKIKQQNRS
+109 DKVNLKIKQQNRS

-196 QYFIHLRE
+196 QYFIHLSE

-227 ESNSFLKKGAIFDT
+227 KSNSFLKKGAIFDT
-241 DNLVKERNRIN
+241 DNLVKERIRIN
-252 EFLTNSG
+252 DFLTNSG

-322 FNNIAKLD
+322 FNNIPKLD

-356 FFKKDDYYKKSVAQQ
+356 FFKKDDFYKKSVAQQ

-390 TLTDN
+390 TLTEN
-395 KLVGNIE
+395 NLVGNIE

-587 GQNLSYNSNSLYLK
+587 GQNLSYNSNSLYFK

-617 INKDKNTLTDS
+617 FNKDKNPLTNS

-680 KSFFVGGSNSL
+680 KSFFAGGSNSL

-792 KNPGIPKDNNQ
+792 KNPGIPKNNNQ
-803 WVFKSEKRDD
+803 WIFKSEKRDD